1 MLKWRQEMI
10 RGSEALEDNPV
21 IQSRFEENEDWLE
34 ELEDRIIELES
45 VAHPPVEAGGA
56 TELKAAIEAVSERL
70 RQVEVK
76 LGLVKSD
83 YEYDTD
89 SD

>member
-1 MLKWRQEMI
+1 MI
-10 RGSEALEDNPV
+10 KGSQVLEDNPV

-34 ELEDRIIELES
+34 ELEDRIIELEQ
-45 VAHPPVEAGGA
+45 VAHPPIEKGGA
-56 TELKAAIEAVSERL
+56 TELKEAIEAVSERV
-70 RQVEVK
+70 RQIEVK